1 MKRRHLSRRAFTLVE
16 LLVVVSIVGLLAVA
30 VLPALS
36 SGGDRRLLRGAAER
50 VDTHLKRAAAVATG
64 KARGEAVWLEA
75 DVGTAVLLDLNFARV
90 PTGTPG
96 TATVTPTGSTATV
109 NPSLPVTA
117 GSVAFPM
124 VPTEFR
130 IATASQITLA
140 GTQSIYNTAFPSGS
154 NDYTAYPPPSGPRI
168 TSRPTVLPEQSCID
182 LSASTIGVYGFGD
195 YAEGGTPTPL
205 STYATIAICFDSQGR
220 PMEVWGNPDPT
231 VVTSLSTNV
240 RHVLSPGNP
249 LALLVTSAGDA
260 SVGSGV
266 ANADARWVVIDPK
279 TGRNIIVP
287 NVSGAIT
294 VNAAQAFIVD
304 DLGG

>member
-90 PTGTPG
+90 PTGTLG
-96 TATVTPTGSTATV
+96 KTTVTPTGSTATV
-109 NPSLPVTA
+109 NPSLPVMA
-117 GSVAFPM
+117 GSVVFPM
-124 VPTEFR
+124 VPAEFQ

-140 GTQSIYNTAFPSGS
+140 DTQSIYNTAFPSGS

-195 YAEGGTPTPL
+195 YAVGGTPKAL
-205 STYATIAICFDSQGR
+205 SAYATIAICFDNQGR
-220 PMEVWGNPDPT
+220 PLEVWGNPDPT
-231 VVTSLSTNV
+231 VATSASTNV
-240 RHVLSPGNP
+240 RHVLSPGTP
-249 LALLVTSAGDA
+249 IALLVTT
-260 SVGSGV
+260 VGSGV

-279 TGRNIIVP
+279 AGRNIIVP
-287 NVSGAIT
+287 NVSGAAT
-294 VNAAQAFIVD
+294 VSAAQAFIVD

>member
-1 MKRRHLSRRAFTLVE
+1 MSKTRRHTAAFTLVE

-75 DVGTAVLLDLNFARV
+75 DAGTAVLLDLNFARV
-90 PTGTPG
+90 PPG
-96 TATVTPTGSTATV
+96 LSGVTKFQPNGAVKAGATALRA
-109 NPSLPVTA
+109 TA
-117 GSVAFPM
+117 GAIAFPM
-124 VPTEFR
+124 TPIEFR
-130 IATASQITLA
+130 ITSDTQISLSPSQSPFNA
-140 GTQSIYNTAFPSGS
+140 AFPEFPPLP
-154 NDYTAYPPPSGPRI
+154 NDEVDYTAYPPPSGPRI

-182 LSASTIGVYGFGD
+182 LSSSTIGVYGFGD
-195 YAEGGTPTPL
+195 YAGGGTPTPL
-205 STYATIAICFDSQGR
+205 NTYATVAICFDSQGR
-220 PMEVWGNPDPT
+220 PIEVWGNPAAATPT
-231 VVTSLSTNV
+231 
-240 RHVLSPGNP
+240 RHVLSPGTP
-249 LALLVTSAGDA
+249 LALLVTAAGDA
-260 SVGSGV
+260 TAGSGV

-287 NVSGAIT
+287 NVSGATT
-294 VNAAQAFIVD
+294 VSAAQAFIVD